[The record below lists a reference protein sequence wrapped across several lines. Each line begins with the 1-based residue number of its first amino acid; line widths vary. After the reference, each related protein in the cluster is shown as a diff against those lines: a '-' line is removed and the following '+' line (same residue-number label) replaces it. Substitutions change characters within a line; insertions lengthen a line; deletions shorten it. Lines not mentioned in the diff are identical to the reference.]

1 MPLNDDFR
9 FPLAARGPSTLCN
22 GDEYTNL
29 YGWHMG
35 SIGGGP
41 RKLIGWKPQ
50 IHHGNDGHDSTA
62 PHEAT
67 GAALAALQSAAAQ
80 GLVPFAQAML
90 AEFGS
95 TWWTTQGASAYAVDL
110 RADLLA
116 MP

>member
-1 MPLNDDFR
+1 MHDDFR
-9 FPLAARGPSTLCN
+9 FPLAARGPSTLCS
-22 GDEYTNL
+22 GDDYTNV

-35 SIGGGP
+35 SVNGGP

-50 IHHGNDGHDSTA
+50 VHHGNDSHDSTA

-67 GAALAALQSAAAQ
+67 GSALAALQSAAAASQ
-80 GLVPFAQAML
+80 IAFAQAMA

-95 TWWTTQGASAYAVDL
+95 TWWNGGASAYVVDM